1 MRDDLDEVKGELK
14 CQAEV
19 ISELQTA
26 LKEQTRLAAEQQRA
40 FMEMW

>member
-19 ISELQTA
+19 IRELQTA
-26 LKEQTRLAAEQQRA
+26 LKEQAKMAVEQQRV